1 MQMPWFTKKGPAK
14 IWRAPRVRA
23 EIPLEFREV
32 GEFNWR
38 IGTTQNIS
46 LSGVLFWADEALKV
60 GTPVEMQY
68 SPPAEASWTTSGQV
82 SCRARIVR
90 AHPTTASTAEKPVCA
105 AMIVIHDVWG
115 KASDS

>member
-32 GEFNWR
+32 GEFDWR

-46 LSGVLFWADEALKV
+46 LSGVLFWADQAIKV
-60 GTPVEMQY
+60 GTPVELQY
-68 SPPAEASWTTSGQV
+68 SPPAEANWTTGSQV

-90 AHPTTASTAEKPVCA
+90 AHPKASSAEKPVCA

-115 KASDS
+115 KAGDL